1 MRNKR
6 TTLIALTALAS
17 AAWTAPLPATLEDE
31 AAWQGAEWI
40 SSTQATA
47 AQLAPEGVMGPWIK
61 AAPETETAAPAFSF
75 DFQLPD
81 KPVVYAGAW
90 WGTSVPTETT
100 CTVNGS
106 GAPFTFRKNAP
117 HYTDFAFCLQ
127 PGKNNIQLNLPGA
140 PQNTAIS
147 FGMQIVFADGSEQ
160 IVPSSKHWK
169 TGGQPVEPVC
179 AYGEKPFGTAEVY
192 CLAPLPA
199 AWFKKDF
206 ELEKP
211 VESARLFL
219 CGLGYSEPH
228 LNGEK
233 AGDHVLDPGQAD
245 YETEAL
251 YQTFDVTDLLQ
262 RGDNT
267 LAVLLGDGWYN
278 QDRGFSTPGYR
289 YGQPGLR
296 ALLCVGFKDGSTRT
310 LISDDSWMWRESEIR
325 MANVYLGEQIDFRK
339 QTTEWKKSGFSN
351 HWKNTTTVPPLSPR
365 LKAQDFPPI
374 RKIRDIQPVRMWQT
388 GAKTWCFDLGENI
401 SGWVR
406 LKFKE
411 PEGAVIRIR
420 CTEMLDAGNTF
431 LVNAPT
437 SFWNCHGAPQH
448 HELIC
453 DGQPHDWEPRFSY
466 HGFRYFEIS
475 GLSRAPAE
483 GDVAGVVVHTDIP
496 VAATFD
502 SSNPMLN
509 RIFEMGIRSHLDNMH
524 SILEDCPHRE
534 KCMWGGDLHASWAVG
549 FRLLDAASFYRQCVN
564 LYYTP
569 PFAPDGIPGNIG
581 VGRRIAR
588 GYSDFSWVVSPLF
601 LSWRLYTETGDLET
615 ARRNY
620 PHMLHLL
627 QRFEKTAPDL
637 IPEKAAHGDHAAP
650 PEIERTPQNKR
661 LIAAMNFFAA
671 AGRFAELAD
680 ALDQPDDAIWARSL
694 AERIRASVLKK
705 YYDAEQHTF
714 GNGTHDSLALAFGI
728 PAPEEQPA
736 VARSLAQTY
745 RKNGK
750 VFDGGFMSYN
760 IYTELAK
767 NGEVDLALDM
777 LLNPDVPGIAWSI
790 KNYDATTIWEVYRQ
804 NPLYQSSHNHHAM
817 NHPSA
822 WLVTHIAGIQSSY
835 QQLILEP
842 FIPSSLEQAGATVQT
857 PSGTIKSNWRQSAGN
872 VVWDI
877 VIPPNRTAEIRFPAE
892 AGRPAETL
900 PAGEWHFEW
909 TPSKQR

>member
-1 MRNKR
+1 MKNNRIII
-6 TTLIALTALAS
+6 IALTSLAS
-17 AAWTAPLPATLEDE
+17 VAWTNPLPATLED
-31 AAWQGAEWI
+31 ADAWQGAEWI
-40 SSTQATA
+40 SSTQKSTR
-47 AQLAPEGVMGPWIK
+47 QTAPEHLMGPWIASK
-61 AAPETETAAPAFSF
+61 EEAAKPDFSL
-75 DFQLPD
+75 DFMLPD

-90 WGTSVPTETT
+90 WGTSVPAKTT
-100 CTVNGS
+100 CTVNGT
-106 GAPFTFRKNAP
+106 GAPFTFRDNAP
-117 HYTDFAFCLQ
+117 HYTDFAFCLRT
-127 PGKNNIQLNLPGA
+127 GKNRIQLSLPNA
-140 PQNTAIS
+140 PEITAIC

-160 IVPSSKHWK
+160 IIQSSNHWE
-169 TGGQPVEPVC
+169 TAGQPVNIVC
-179 AYGEKPFGTAEVY
+179 AYGENPHETATVY
-192 CLAPLPA
+192 SRAPLPA

-206 ELEKP
+206 ELERP
-211 VESARLFL
+211 VVSARLYL
-219 CGLGYSEPH
+219 CGLGYSEPY

-233 AGDHVLDPGQAD
+233 VGNHVLDPGQAD

-251 YQTFDVTDLLQ
+251 YQSFDVTGQLQ
-262 RGDNT
+262 RGANS
-267 LAVLLGDGWYN
+267 LAVLLGDGWVN
-278 QDRGFSTPGYR
+278 QDRGFNTPGYR

-296 ALLCVGFKDGSTRT
+296 ALLSVQFTDGSVQTF
-310 LISDDSWMWRESEIR
+310 ISDNSWMWCESEIR
-325 MANVYLGEQIDFRK
+325 MANVYLGEHIDFRK
-339 QTTEWKKSGFSN
+339 QTSEWKKSGFSK
-351 HWKNTTTVPPLSPR
+351 HWKNTKSVPPLSPK
-365 LKAQDFPPI
+365 LTAQNFPPI
-374 RKIRDIQPVRMWQT
+374 RKIRTIQPARMWQT
-388 GAKTWCFDLGENI
+388 GPKTWSFDLGENI

-406 LKFKE
+406 LKFDE
-411 PEGAVIRIR
+411 PEETVIRIR
-420 CTEMLDAGNTF
+420 CSEMLDADNQF

-453 DGQPHDWEPRFSY
+453 DGQPHLWEPKFSY

-475 GLSRAPAE
+475 GLSRAPADDE
-483 GDVAGVVVHTDIP
+483 VVGVVVHTDVP
-496 VAATFD
+496 VIATFD
-502 SSNPMLN
+502 SSDPLLN

-615 ARRNY
+615 ARKNF

-627 QRFEKTAPDL
+627 KQFEKTSPDL
-637 IPEKAAHGDHAAP
+637 IPEKADHGDHAAS
-650 PEIERTPQNKR
+650 PEIERNPQNKR

-671 AGRFAELAD
+671 ADRFAELTD
-680 ALDQPDDAIWARSL
+680 ALNRPDDAAWAEDL
-694 AERIRASVLKK
+694 AARIRASILEK
-705 YYDAEQHTF
+705 YYDAEHHTF
-714 GNGTHDSLALAFGI
+714 GNGTQDSLALAFGI
-728 PAPEEQPA
+728 PASSEHAA

-745 RKNGK
+745 RENGK

-760 IYTELAK
+760 IYSQLAE

-777 LLNPDVPGIAWSI
+777 LCNPNYPGISWSI

-804 NPLYQSSHNHHAM
+804 NPLFQSSHNHHAM

-822 WLVTHIAGIQSSY
+822 WLVTHIAGIQSSWK
-835 QQLILEP
+835 QLVLEP
-842 FIPSSLEQAGATVQT
+842 FIPHGLKRAKATVQT
-857 PSGTIKSNWRQSAGN
+857 SDGTIESSWKQTDGN

-877 VIPPNRTAEIRFPAE
+877 VISSNRTAEVRFPKE
-892 AGRPAETL
+892 SGL
-900 PAGEWHFEW
+900 PAKTLSAGLWHFEW
-909 TPSKQR
+909 NKPK